1 MKKIITKIQ
10 FKITDWLYRKR
21 IIFPQL
27 LENKNIHVL
36 DTVTLDYSVVEGYTG
51 SICSNRT
58 QNNPAFGLPKT
69 SFIDTLV
76 YNKSSNIKIVTN
88 PYISNAPNWS
98 TSDGKPAKKIRL
110 NGKMKSLYPSKL

>member
-36 DTVTLDYSVVEGYTG
+36 DTVTLD
-51 SICSNRT
+51 N
-58 QNNPAFGLPKT
+58 
-69 SFIDTLV
+69 V
-76 YNKSSNIKIVTN
+76 YLEYVSQTTKEINEMKIFL
-88 PYISNAPNWS
+88 
-98 TSDGKPAKKIRL
+98 R
-110 NGKMKSLYPSKL
+110 

>member
-36 DTVTLDYSVVEGYTG
+36 DTVTLDNVYLEYVSQTTKEINEMKIYGSV
-51 SICSNRT
+51 
-58 QNNPAFGLPKT
+58 L
-69 SFIDTLV
+69 
-76 YNKSSNIKIVTN
+76 NKNEFVNELTN
-88 PYISNAPNWS
+88 
-98 TSDGKPAKKIRL
+98 D
-110 NGKMKSLYPSKL
+110 KLFANKWLR